1 MDIAGG
7 HGEDWGRG
15 HARSRALAGGLSFA
29 LVYYTQ
35 PVYSQKVAV
44 KSGDFKDLMLTTGRG
59 DHGIIGQ
66 QVVSDH
72 GIAPIVWIVIDRK
85 NWDIPLFNKP
95 EYQIQILFE
104 RSVASLNTMALR
116 NSEEFLVPY
125 RSLQSLRREIIT
137 SSLKTV
143 DDVARSDGIKMM
155 SWADLLNF
163 VCTKRCRGTFGFFAV
178 SRG

>member
-1 MDIAGG
+1 
-7 HGEDWGRG
+7 
-15 HARSRALAGGLSFA
+15 
-29 LVYYTQ
+29 
-35 PVYSQKVAV
+35 
-44 KSGDFKDLMLTTGRG
+44 
-59 DHGIIGQ
+59 
-66 QVVSDH
+66 
-72 GIAPIVWIVIDRK
+72 
-85 NWDIPLFNKP
+85 
-95 EYQIQILFE
+95 
-104 RSVASLNTMALR
+104 LNTMALR